1 MLHKL
6 FSTNN
11 SSSPTQQK
19 QSGNYGGLNG
29 LPTSQPW
36 GGGGGCRGGLV
47 YFCLGFLFIW
57 IEGRGV
63 AGDGD
68 GRQLGGGEVACDDG
82 EG

>member
-6 FSTNN
+6 FSANN

-29 LPTSQPW
+29 LPTSQPL
-36 GGGGGCRGGLV
+36 GGLV

-63 AGDGD
+63 ADDGN